1 MSEPQIQPHKIT
13 KPIQLLA
20 VLMAGLVLLVSA
32 FLTGARFLNDPQWI
46 PAFLAISA
54 VSLVPIFVVLLF
66 LLLTRFRPQLQE
78 DAYYAQWNKS
88 QTTTF
93 SGFVPENLLGGN
105 ASKISLTSGNQDLE
119 SLRIDRYREYRGV
132 FLVHS
137 WRPSLQP
144 GQVAD
149 IVIWL
154 QQHREGPVS
163 EALIDHVEYSLGPN
177 FFQSPVVKNNHD
189 EAFRLEV
196 SAYAPMLCLARV
208 SLKDGGSFVLERYV
222 NFDQLAAR
230 SPMRKLSDLA

>member
-1 MSEPQIQPHKIT
+1 LSEPQIQPHKIT

-20 VLMAGLVLLVSA
+20 VLMSGLVLLVSA
-32 FLTGARFLNDPQWI
+32 FLTGARFLNDPQWM

-54 VSLVPIFVVLLF
+54 VCLVPIFVVLLF
-66 LLLTRFRPQLQE
+66 LLLTRSRPQLQE
-78 DAYYAQWNKS
+78 DAYYAQWHQS

-93 SGFVPENLLGGN
+93 SGFAPENLPVGGV
-105 ASKISLTSGNQDLE
+105 SKTSLTSGSQNLE
-119 SLRIDRYREYRGV
+119 SLRIERYKEYRGV

-154 QQHREGPVS
+154 QQHGEGPVS
-163 EALIDHVEYSLGPN
+163 EALVDHVEYSLGPM
-177 FFQSPVVKNNHD
+177 FFQSPVVKSNHD
-189 EAFRLEV
+189 ESFRLEV

-208 SLKDGGSFVLERYV
+208 CLKDGGRFVLERYV

-230 SPMRKLSDLA
+230 APMRKLSDLA